1 MKKFMDQDFLLDSA
15 AAKTLYESVRDLPI
29 IDYHC
34 HIDPR
39 EICEDKTYDNVAQ
52 LWLGVGGSNFGDHY
66 KWRFMRSC
74 GIEERYITGTEPDE
88 ERFVKW
94 AECLSHAIGNPLYH
108 WSHMELRKYFGFEGY
123 LNGENAR
130 EVYRL
135 CNEKLRQ
142 EHLSVRGIIERSGVQ
157 LICTTDDPAD
167 SLEWHAQ
174 LRADESFSVQ
184 VLPAMRPDKAKGIEK
199 PDYPAY
205 LAKLGAAAGVQIMS
219 FAALKE
225 AMRRRMDFFASLG
238 CCVSDH
244 ALEYVMYSPASDAQI
259 ERIFADRLAGKLPDR
274 ADCDRFYTA
283 FMLFVGEEYSRRG
296 WVMQLHYGAK
306 RDNNTGMFERLG
318 PDTGYD
324 CVSNYAPS
332 ALLADFLNALER
344 GGHLPKTILY
354 SLNTND
360 NAAIDSVIGCFQNS
374 DAVAKIQHGSAWWF
388 NDHVQGIT
396 EQMVSL
402 ANLGNLSGF
411 VGMLTDSRSFLSYT
425 RHDYFRRILC
435 SLLGGWVERGE
446 YPDDWATLR
455 QIARDISYNNAVR
468 YFGFA
473 LPVE

>member
-1 MKKFMDQDFLLDSA
+1 
-15 AAKTLYESVRDLPI
+15 
-29 IDYHC
+29 
-34 HIDPR
+34 
-39 EICEDKTYDNVAQ
+39 
-52 LWLGVGGSNFGDHY
+52 
-66 KWRFMRSC
+66 MRSC

-142 EHLSVRGIIERSGVQ
+142 EHLSVRGIVERSGVQ

-174 LRADESFSVQ
+174 LRAGESFSVQ

-205 LAKLGAAAGVQIMS
+205 LAKLSAAAGVQIMS

-259 ERIFADRLAGKLPDR
+259 ERIFADRLAGNSR
-274 ADCDRFYTA
+274 TA
-283 FMLFVGEEYSRRG
+283 LTATGSIRPSCSLSAKNHSRRG

-332 ALLADFLNALER
+332 ALLADF
-344 GGHLPKTILY
+344 
-354 SLNTND
+354 
-360 NAAIDSVIGCFQNS
+360 
-374 DAVAKIQHGSAWWF
+374 
-388 NDHVQGIT
+388 
-396 EQMVSL
+396 
-402 ANLGNLSGF
+402 
-411 VGMLTDSRSFLSYT
+411 
-425 RHDYFRRILC
+425 
-435 SLLGGWVERGE
+435 
-446 YPDDWATLR
+446 
-455 QIARDISYNNAVR
+455 
-468 YFGFA
+468 
-473 LPVE
+473 

>member
-1 MKKFMDQDFLLDSA
+1 MKKFMDQDFLLDGA

-142 EHLSVRGIIERSGVQ
+142 EHLSVRGIVERSGVQ

-205 LAKLGAAAGVQIMS
+205 LAKLSAAAGVQIMS

-244 ALEYVMYSPASDAQI
+244 ALEYVMY
-259 ERIFADRLAGKLPDR
+259 L
-274 ADCDRFYTA
+274 
-283 FMLFVGEEYSRRG
+283 
-296 WVMQLHYGAK
+296 
-306 RDNNTGMFERLG
+306 
-318 PDTGYD
+318 
-324 CVSNYAPS
+324 
-332 ALLADFLNALER
+332 
-344 GGHLPKTILY
+344 
-354 SLNTND
+354 SL
-360 NAAIDSVIGCFQNS
+360 IHI
-374 DAVAKIQHGSAWWF
+374 
-388 NDHVQGIT
+388 
-396 EQMVSL
+396 
-402 ANLGNLSGF
+402 
-411 VGMLTDSRSFLSYT
+411 
-425 RHDYFRRILC
+425 
-435 SLLGGWVERGE
+435 
-446 YPDDWATLR
+446 
-455 QIARDISYNNAVR
+455 
-468 YFGFA
+468 
-473 LPVE
+473 